1 VDLETFRKAFAELRA
16 KGWIESVRRG
26 DTGVGYTLER
36 YLGLTESNIAVP
48 DLGEVELK
56 AHRVG
61 SNSLITLFTFNR
73 KVWQIRPIEAVRRYG
88 APDRDP
94 AKAGRLGLYFTL
106 SRTPNSSG
114 LFLHVEEEF
123 VALRHISGEEIAVW
137 QLEALAARFKQKFPA
152 MILVSAHSEMRGD
165 KEYFII
171 ALSSCKA
178 HRLLSCA
185 IKLSQATY
193 WWIYACMKSK
203 LMHAT
208 TGQAFVFEKTSCTC
222 YFRKFATYE
231 RVVSIAAL

>member
-123 VALRHISGEEIAVW
+123 VALRHISGEKIAVW

-165 KEYFII
+165 KEYFLYHRAQLMQGTSASVLRDQII
-171 ALSSCKA
+171 AGNILVDL
-178 HRLLSCA
+178 RLHEKQTYA
-185 IKLSQATY
+185 RNHGTGFRVREDKLHLLFQE
-193 WWIYACMKSK
+193 IRD
-203 LMHAT
+203 L
-208 TGQAFVFEKTSCTC
+208 
-222 YFRKFATYE
+222 
-231 RVVSIAAL
+231 